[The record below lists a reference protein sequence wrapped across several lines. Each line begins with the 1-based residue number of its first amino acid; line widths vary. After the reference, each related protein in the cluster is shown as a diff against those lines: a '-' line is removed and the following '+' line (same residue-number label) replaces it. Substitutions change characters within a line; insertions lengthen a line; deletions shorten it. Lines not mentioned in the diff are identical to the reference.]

1 MAERAAGYGSPGVT
15 FDGNDVEV
23 VYEEVA
29 KAVKHCR
36 AGKGPYLVEGKTYR
50 HYGHY
55 IGDPCNY
62 RPAGELEEWMKK
74 DPVVLYEKKLLKEG
88 VLDAKGVQQVKD
100 ECKRLVDEAVEYA
113 RKSPQPDIE
122 ELYVDIFA

>member
-1 MAERAAGYGSPGVT
+1 
-15 FDGNDVEV
+15 
-23 VYEEVA
+23 
-29 KAVKHCR
+29 
-36 AGKGPYLVEGKTYR
+36 
-50 HYGHY
+50 
-55 IGDPCNY
+55 
-62 RPAGELEEWMKK
+62 MKK

-122 ELYVDIFA
+122 ELYKDIFA

>member
-1 MAERAAGYGSPGVT
+1 
-15 FDGNDVEV
+15 
-23 VYEEVA
+23 
-29 KAVKHCR
+29 
-36 AGKGPYLVEGKTYR
+36 
-50 HYGHY
+50 
-55 IGDPCNY
+55 
-62 RPAGELEEWMKK
+62 
-74 DPVVLYEKKLLKEG
+74 VLYEKKLLKEG